1 MSATA
6 VRPAARLLTTLAL
19 CAFAAGCGGSSSS
32 SSTSSGAGAGSA
44 TSATSATTSSS
55 AGSAAA
61 GGTTQATGSEV
72 TGSSGGLRATL
83 HAPDHTPKA
92 GVFWHYSVRASS
104 SSGKPVSGT
113 VETQFAFGGQVVG
126 RESPPSHPLTHGR
139 LNDKVTFP
147 ARAVGVPLTF
157 RVVVHTH
164 LGTITLDWP
173 VKVST

>member
-1 MSATA
+1 M
-6 VRPAARLLTTLAL
+6 TLAL

-32 SSTSSGAGAGSA
+32 SATASGAGAA
-44 TSATSATTSSS
+44 TSATSTTTSS

-61 GGTTQATGSEV
+61 GGTTQATGTEV

-92 GVFWHYSVRASS
+92 GMFWHYSVRASGS
-104 SSGKPVSGT
+104 NGKPVSGT

-126 RESPPSHPLTHGR
+126 RESPPSHPLTRGR

-147 ARAVGVPLTF
+147 ARAVGLPLTF

>member
-6 VRPAARLLTTLAL
+6 VRLAASVFMSIAL
-19 CAFAAGCGGSSSS
+19 CPFAAGCGGSSSA
-32 SSTSSGAGAGSA
+32 TSSGAGAGA
-44 TSATSATTSSS
+44 ATSATTSS

-61 GGTTQATGSEV
+61 GGATRTTGTGV
-72 TGSSGGLRATL
+72 TRSSGGLRATL
-83 HAPDHTPKA
+83 RAPNHTPKV
-92 GVFWHYSVRASS
+92 GMLWHYSVLASDS
-104 SSGKPVSGT
+104 NGKPVAGT

-139 LNDKVTFP
+139 LSDKVTFP
-147 ARAVGVPLTF
+147 ARAVGFPLTF

-164 LGTITLDWP
+164 LGSITLDWP